1 MNAPAHTAVNPAM
14 GEPHP
19 RKPLK
24 SIDIALGSLTRPSR
38 RGSSRLGRGIAQ
50 TRPATSSPDATTRT
64 DGVLSRTA
72 QVHDARVAAEGCL
85 RGGAL
90 SI

>member
-1 MNAPAHTAVNPAM
+1 MNAPAHTAVNPTM

-24 SIDIALGSLTRPSR
+24 SIALGSLTRPSQ
-38 RGSSRLGRGIAQ
+38 RGSSRLGRAIAQ
-50 TRPATSSPDATTRT
+50 TRPRTSSPDATTRT